1 MERRLRESSV
11 LLSLKVIGVDKA
23 DYSNIVASLGTLISR
38 AALQEDR
45 QSMSVFRSET
55 STS

>member
-45 QSMSVFRSET
+45 QSMSVFRSQT